1 MQNQLQK
8 PFEQS
13 TKQIVRSQEDTEY
26 IQYSIEFE
34 QTLRELEEHLHES
47 DDPAEIA
54 HYTLETACRFY
65 DGDWSG
71 ILVVDLDLNLWSP
84 YWWHCESVEDRTT
97 VLMHE
102 LETSDFLYRW
112 VHSFRENQPM
122 IVLDAEAI
130 KDDYPDEYD
139 LYQRLMVN
147 SVLAVPVRPR
157 PNAIIAIRNPKR
169 HQVQSSMLRMLAY
182 VLLAAY
188 NEQNMIDRF
197 QLTFSPSSI
206 KSDKDIY
213 ISLFGEWSIYT
224 SNGVLKESD
233 FKSPRIS
240 RLLTYLLIS
249 NKRSVTP
256 LEIQQALWPDDP
268 EDSSKN
274 TKGLIYRLRQ
284 KFSLISDEQL
294 VVSTPS
300 GYQFNPDLNI
310 TTDYQRFD
318 SFIGAAMKAASV
330 MNKVELLKNAID
342 LYNGKILSSAEGEHW
357 LMQFATKY
365 HLSYIGAVN
374 ELLKQLDS
382 LHSYDLLNQ
391 YATRSLSLAPE
402 NPKAYGWLIRSL
414 KAQGLDE
421 LAANELRVAKQQL
434 SSDEYSEL
442 LAFEQNYQEY
452 FL

>member
-13 TKQIVRSQEDTEY
+13 KKPKVPSQEDTEY

-54 HYTLETACRFY
+54 RYTLETACHFY
-65 DGDWSG
+65 DGDWGG
-71 ILVVDLDLNLWSP
+71 ILIVDLDLNLWSP
-84 YWWHCESVEDRTT
+84 YWWHCKSAEDRTT
-97 VLMHE
+97 ILMHE

-112 VHSFRENQPM
+112 VKAFRENEPM
-122 IVLDAEAI
+122 IVMDADSVH
-130 KDDYPDEYD
+130 DDYPDEYD
-139 LYQRLMVN
+139 LYQRLN
-147 SVLAVPVRPR
+147 IQSVLAVPVRPR

-169 HQVQSSMLRMLAY
+169 HQMQISMLRMLAY

-188 NEQNMIDRF
+188 NEQNMLDRLH
-197 QLTFSPSSI
+197 LTFSPESI
-206 KSDKDIY
+206 KSNRDIY

-249 NKRSVTP
+249 NKHSVTP

-402 NPKAYGWLIRSL
+402 NPRAYGWLIRSL

-434 SSDEYSEL
+434 SSNEYAEL